1 MSPSARAEIRRQLG
15 WPDNVTVLLHAGN
28 MGVKQGLANVI
39 QASRVAYQKNLPILF
54 VLMGDGNQRPE
65 LEAMGGNPCVR
76 IIDPVPSESFAS
88 TLGAADAL
96 LVNERGGVTEMSVPS
111 KLTSYFA
118 TGLPIIAATDPGSV
132 TAQEL
137 KMSNAGVRVDADCPD
152 QLVEVALELRNNPQR
167 FADLG
172 MNGPVFRSSH
182 LMADTSLASFHEV
195 LALAAY
201 GSSDALLT
209 KPSASA
215 RSKRLIARSNG
226 EVMELAIAGLDK
238 LRSGCDGA
246 HLLDEF
252 KVVDPSI
259 SARTSTLGHLPKSLC
274 RADAS

>member
-1 MSPSARAEIRRQLG
+1 M
-15 WPDNVTVLLHAGN
+15 TVLLHAGN

-195 LALAAY
+195 LELAAY
-201 GSSDALLT
+201 SSSDAVLT
-209 KPSASA
+209 KPSPARA
-215 RSKRLIARSNG
+215 RSA
-226 EVMELAIAGLDK
+226 
-238 LRSGCDGA
+238 
-246 HLLDEF
+246 
-252 KVVDPSI
+252 
-259 SARTSTLGHLPKSLC
+259 
-274 RADAS
+274 